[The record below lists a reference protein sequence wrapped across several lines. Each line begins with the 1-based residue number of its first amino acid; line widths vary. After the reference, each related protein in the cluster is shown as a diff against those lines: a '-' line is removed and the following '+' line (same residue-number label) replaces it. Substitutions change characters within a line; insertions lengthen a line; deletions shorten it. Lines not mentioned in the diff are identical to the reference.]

1 MPGVEIQAVSHAR
14 TSRSRGRP
22 DGGGRVW
29 LIEHRAQL
37 SASVAVAAIAV
48 GAALHALGLGQTGD
62 TVWGAAWRQV
72 SHWSTPA
79 MFATGSESTSRTSTS
94 VSNGRRFFES
104 VSVTTAGHANVYGTL
119 ANC

>member
-1 MPGVEIQAVSHAR
+1 MPGVEAQAVSHAR

-37 SASVAVAAIAV
+37 SGSVAVAAIAV

-62 TVWGAAWRQV
+62 TVWGAAVAVLAAELTVEVGRTV
-72 SHWSTPA
+72 VVEPILASTRLRSSPWSA
-79 MFATGSESTSRTSTS
+79 RWCSVRSSRARSL
-94 VSNGRRFFES
+94 V
-104 VSVTTAGHANVYGTL
+104 
-119 ANC
+119 

>member
-1 MPGVEIQAVSHAR
+1 MLMMFINP
-14 TSRSRGRP
+14 
-22 DGGGRVW
+22 
-29 LIEHRAQL
+29 LL
-37 SASVAVAAIAV
+37 SADA
-48 GAALHALGLGQTGD
+48 D

-72 SHWSTPA
+72 SHWSAPA